1 MAESSAGHMQV
12 CTSFQTDNHTSTPPL
27 SFLQAGCPS
36 CRPTNSVKA
45 LKTSRS
51 VDISCPHQQTH
62 TRKPAVAACSGRLGQ
77 TDRETDTRQL
87 HRTCT
92 ASYMAK
98 SLQIQHKQSPGDIQ
112 DTFLRNSR
120 RFLRNKLYNNP
131 SDHNDPV

>member
-1 MAESSAGHMQV
+1 MAESSAGHKQV

-27 SFLQAGCPS
+27 SFLQAECPS

-87 HRTCT
+87 HRTCS
-92 ASYMAK
+92 ASLYK
-98 SLQIQHKQSPGDIQ
+98 SSLSNLQETSKIHFYEIPEDFYVTNYTITPQITMILFS
-112 DTFLRNSR
+112 
-120 RFLRNKLYNNP
+120 
-131 SDHNDPV
+131 